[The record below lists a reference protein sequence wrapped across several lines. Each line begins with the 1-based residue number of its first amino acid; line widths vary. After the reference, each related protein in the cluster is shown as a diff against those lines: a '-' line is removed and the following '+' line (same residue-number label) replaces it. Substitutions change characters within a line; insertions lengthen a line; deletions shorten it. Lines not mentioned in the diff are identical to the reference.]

1 MKHPFIGTGAAL
13 VTPFREDLSV
23 NFELFDRLIDFQLQN
38 ETDAVVVCG
47 TTGEGATLTIKERM
61 TLFQRAADRVNGRVP
76 LICGTGSNSTSFC
89 LETAKQAENHG
100 ADYHLIVTPYYNKT
114 SQQGLI
120 RHYFTLADALQTP
133 IIVYNVPSRTGMN
146 IRPETYE
153 VLSSHNNIVAVKEAD
168 PDIGK
173 LTESIARCGERLS
186 FYSGN
191 DDLSVAACAVGCKGT
206 ISVLSNVFPRFAH
219 ELNTLA
225 VNGDTAEAGR
235 ALAACDEV
243 THCYERPEA
252 PIFPFNLFAMIHARS
267 PEEASTTFAR
277 LEESCQLSAGTMLI
291 STREYK
297 KTSMTFFAK

>member
-13 VTPFREDLSV
+13 VTPFREDYTL
-23 NFELFDRLIDFQLQN
+23 NYELFDRLIDFQLKN

-47 TTGEGATLTIKERM
+47 TTGEGATLTIQERM
-61 TLFQRAADRVNGRVP
+61 ALFQRAADRISGRVP

-89 LETAKQAENHG
+89 LETAKEAENRG
-100 ADYHLIVTPYYNKT
+100 ANYHLIVTPYYNKT

-120 RHYFTLADALQTP
+120 QHYFTLADALQKP

-153 VLSSHNNIVAVKEAD
+153 ALARHDNIVAVKEAD

-173 LTESIARCGERLS
+173 LTESIARCGDRLS
-186 FYSGN
+186 FYCGN
-191 DDLSVAACAVGCKGT
+191 DDLSAAACAVGCKGT

-225 VNGDTAEAGR
+225 VNGDTAKAAAMQQLSV
-235 ALAACDEV
+235 ALNKALFCDVNPMPVKYAMEV
-243 THCYERPEA
+243 LG
-252 PIFPFNLFAMIHARS
+252 FPVGGCRLPLTELSESAKRTV
-267 PEEASTTFAR
+267 EEA
-277 LEESCQLSAGTMLI
+277 I
-291 STREYK
+291 STFRMEYL
-297 KTSMTFFAK
+297 T

>member
-13 VTPFREDLSV
+13 VTPFREDYTV
-23 NFELFDRLIDFQLQN
+23 NYELFDRLIDFQLEN
-38 ETDAVVVCG
+38 GTDAVVVCG

-61 TLFQRAADRVNGRVP
+61 ALFQRAADRINGRVP

-89 LETAKQAENHG
+89 LETAKEAENRG

-114 SQQGLI
+114 SQQGLL
-120 RHYFTLADALQTP
+120 RHYFTLADALQKP

-153 VLSSHNNIVAVKEAD
+153 ALSKHDNIVAVKEAD

-173 LTESIARCGERLS
+173 LTESIARCGDCLT

-191 DDLSVAACAVGCKGT
+191 DDLSAAACAVGCKGT

-219 ELNTLA
+219 DLNTLA
-225 VNGDTAEAGR
+225 VNGDTAEAAAMQQQAV
-235 ALAACDEV
+235 ALNKALFCDV
-243 THCYERPEA
+243 NPMPVKYAMEA
-252 PIFPFNLFAMIHARS
+252 LGYPVGGCRLPLVSLSDSAKRIV
-267 PEEASTTFAR
+267 EEAVSKF
-277 LEESCQLSAGTMLI
+277 QM
-291 STREYK
+291 EYD
-297 KTSMTFFAK
+297 S

>member
-47 TTGEGATLTIKERM
+47 TTGEGATLTIQERM
-61 TLFQRAADRVNGRVP
+61 TLFQRAADRINGRVP

-89 LETAKQAENHG
+89 LETAKEAEKRG

-114 SQQGLI
+114 SQSGLI
-120 RHYFTLADALQTP
+120 HHYFTLADALQKP

-153 VLSSHNNIVAVKEAD
+153 ALAKHDNIIAVKEAD

-173 LTESIARCGERLS
+173 LTESIARCNGKLT

-191 DDLSVAACAVGCKGT
+191 DDLSAAACAVGCKGT
-206 ISVLSNVFPRFAH
+206 ISVLSNVFPKFAH
-219 ELNTLA
+219 DLNMLA
-225 VNGDTAEAGR
+225 VNGHTAR
-235 ALAACDEV
+235 AASMQQQAVALNKALFCDVNPMPVKYAMGLLGFPVGGCRLPLTELSDAAKTQV
-243 THCYERPEA
+243 
-252 PIFPFNLFAMIHARS
+252 
-267 PEEASTTFAR
+267 EEA
-277 LEESCQLSAGTMLI
+277 I
-291 STREYK
+291 SKFRTEN
-297 KTSMTFFAK
+297 

>member
-13 VTPFREDLSV
+13 VTPFREDYSV
-23 NFELFDRLIDFQLQN
+23 NYELFDRLIDFQLEN

-89 LETAKQAENHG
+89 LETAKEAEKHG

-120 RHYFTLADALQTP
+120 RHYFTLADALQKP

-146 IRPETYE
+146 IAPQTYE
-153 VLSSHNNIVAVKEAD
+153 TLSEHENIVAVKEAD

-173 LTESIARCGERLS
+173 LTESIGRCGERLA
-186 FYSGN
+186 FYCGN
-191 DDLSVAACAVGCKGT
+191 DDLAVAACAVGCKGT
-206 ISVLSNVFPRFAH
+206 ISVLSNVFPRFSQL
-219 ELNTLA
+219 LNTFA
-225 VNGDTAEAGR
+225 VGGNLER
-235 ALAACDEV
+235 AAAMQRRAVILNKALFCEV
-243 THCYERPEA
+243 NPMPVKY
-252 PIFPFNLFAMIHARS
+252 AMRVLGFDVG
-267 PEEASTTFAR
+267 PCRLPLTT
-277 LEESCQLSAGTMLI
+277 LSADNQSAVASAVTA
-291 STREYK
+291 
-297 KTSMTFFAK
+297 FATALSDDEKDQY

>member
-13 VTPFREDLSV
+13 VTPFREDDSV
-23 NFELFDRLIDFQLQN
+23 NYELFDRLIDFQLEN

-120 RHYFTLADALQTP
+120 RHYFTLADALQKP

-153 VLSSHNNIVAVKEAD
+153 TLAEHDNIIAVKEAD

-173 LTESIARCGERLS
+173 LTEAIARCNGKLT

-225 VNGDTAEAGR
+225 VNGDTAKAVAMQQQAVQLNK
-235 ALAACDEV
+235 ALFCDV
-243 THCYERPEA
+243 NPMPVKY
-252 PIFPFNLFAMIHARS
+252 AMEILGYPVGGCRLPLVGLSDSAKRS
-267 PEEASTTFAR
+267 VEEAILLFR
-277 LEESCQLSAGTMLI
+277 ME
-291 STREYK
+291 
-297 KTSMTFFAK
+297 

>member
-13 VTPFREDLSV
+13 VTPFREDNSV
-23 NFELFDRLIDFQLQN
+23 NYELFDRLIDFQLEN
-38 ETDAVVVCG
+38 GTDAVVVCG

-61 TLFQRAADRVNGRVP
+61 ALFQRAADRINGRVP

-89 LETAKQAENHG
+89 LETAKEAENRG

-120 RHYFTLADALQTP
+120 RHYFTLADALQKP

-153 VLSSHNNIVAVKEAD
+153 ALSKHDNIVAVKEAD

-173 LTESIARCGERLS
+173 LTESIARCGDRLT

-191 DDLSVAACAVGCKGT
+191 DDLSAAACAVGCKGT

-219 ELNTLA
+219 DLNTLA
-225 VNGDTAEAGR
+225 VNGHTAKAAAMQQQAV
-235 ALAACDEV
+235 ALNKALFCDVNPMPVKYAMEV
-243 THCYERPEA
+243 LGYPVGGCRLPLVSLSDSA
-252 PIFPFNLFAMIHARS
+252 KRIV
-267 PEEASTTFAR
+267 EEALNRF
-277 LEESCQLSAGTMLI
+277 SAPCTVH
-291 STREYK
+291 S
-297 KTSMTFFAK
+297 A

>member
-13 VTPFREDLSV
+13 VTPFREDYSV
-23 NFELFDRLIDFQLQN
+23 NYELFDRLIDFQLQN

-47 TTGEGATLTIKERM
+47 TTGEGATLTIKERLA
-61 TLFQRAADRVNGRVP
+61 LFQRAADRINGRVP

-89 LETAKQAENHG
+89 LETAKEAENRG

-114 SQQGLI
+114 SQQGLL
-120 RHYFTLADALQTP
+120 RHYFTLADALQKP

-153 VLSSHNNIVAVKEAD
+153 ALSKHDNIVAVKEAD

-173 LTESIARCGERLS
+173 LTESIARCGDRLT

-191 DDLSVAACAVGCKGT
+191 DDLSAAACAVGCKGT

-219 ELNTLA
+219 DLNTLA
-225 VNGDTAEAGR
+225 VNGKTAEAAAMQQQAV
-235 ALAACDEV
+235 ALNKALFCDVNPMPVKYAMEV
-243 THCYERPEA
+243 LGYPVGGCRLPLVSLSDSAKRTVKEA
-252 PIFPFNLFAMIHARS
+252 V
-267 PEEASTTFAR
+267 STFR
-277 LEESCQLSAGTMLI
+277 M
-291 STREYK
+291 EYL
-297 KTSMTFFAK
+297 T

>member
-13 VTPFREDLSV
+13 VTPFREDYSV
-23 NFELFDRLIDFQLQN
+23 NYELFDRLIDFQLQN

-47 TTGEGATLTIKERM
+47 TTGEGATLTIQERM
-61 TLFQRAADRVNGRVP
+61 TLFQRAADRINGRVP

-89 LETAKQAENHG
+89 LETAKEAENRG

-114 SQQGLI
+114 SQQGLL
-120 RHYFTLADALQTP
+120 RHYFTLADALQKP

-153 VLSSHNNIVAVKEAD
+153 ALSKHDNIVAVKEAD

-173 LTESIARCGERLS
+173 LTESIARCGDRLT

-191 DDLSVAACAVGCKGT
+191 DDLSAAACAVGCKGT

-219 ELNTLA
+219 DLNTLA
-225 VNGDTAEAGR
+225 VNGKTAEAAAMQQQAV
-235 ALAACDEV
+235 ALNKALFCDVNPMPVKYAMEV
-243 THCYERPEA
+243 LGYPVGGCRLPLVSLSDSAKRTVKEA
-252 PIFPFNLFAMIHARS
+252 VNRF
-267 PEEASTTFAR
+267 
-277 LEESCQLSAGTMLI
+277 SAPCTVH
-291 STREYK
+291 S
-297 KTSMTFFAK
+297 A